1 MFDISTKECK
11 PDHVKHM
18 LHVIKDKLHIPVGSN
33 HEVVRDSAF
42 LKREVQLFTV
52 TP

>member
-1 MFDISTKECK
+1 MFEISTKECK
-11 PDHVKHM
+11 SDHVKHM
-18 LHVIKDKLHIPVGSN
+18 LHVNKDKLHRAVGTN

-42 LKREVQLFTV
+42 LKREVQLFAV